1 MIRKAKEILKKIYG
15 YDDYKKGQEEAIN
28 SILNNEDSVI
38 IMPTGGGKSI
48 CYQIPALIFSGITI
62 VISPLISLMKDQVDS
77 LKATGI
83 ESIFINSTLSYED
96 IQYRLH
102 EIEEGKYKIVYIAPE
117 SLKTD
122 NIKRLVRRN
131 KVSFIA
137 VDEAHCISQW
147 GHDFRPSY
155 MLINEFINELEN
167 RPVIAALTA
176 TATRKVEND
185 IIDRLELNNPK
196 IYRNGYNRKNL
207 NFSVLKG
214 VNKNKFIVD
223 YTSKHKEQ
231 SGIIYVGTRKG
242 TENLCKL
249 LIKNNINA
257 GLYHGGMTANE
268 RKKYQDRFLYDDI
281 NVMVATNAFGMGID
295 KSNVRYVIHYNMP
308 ENIEAYY
315 QEAGRAGRD
324 SLKSTCI
331 LLFSA
336 GDVQLRK
343 FLIDKSEVLEEELK
357 KFRYEKLNKMTQ
369 YCHVTTCLRK
379 YILEYFGDDNIEDR
393 CDNCSNCN
401 DDIIKE
407 DITIEAQK
415 ILSCV
420 IRMKE
425 RFGTKLI
432 AEVLKGSKNKRVLSM
447 EFNKLSTYGLMP
459 NYKIDEIK
467 DMINLLIAEGYLRM
481 TTDEYPVVKVEK
493 KAFKVLKS
501 NEKVYR
507 NIMKVEE
514 MKEKLELFEKL
525 RTLRYNIATKEN
537 LPPYVIFNDET
548 LKELSTKYPTTKS
561 SMLDIKGVGERKYNK
576 YGDIFIE
583 LIKEYVKDNNID
595 IDEFNINDYT
605 YESGKKTKK
614 IDEPSYVIT
623 SKLYNKLK
631 DIQKVAKER
640 GLKERTI
647 ENHIFEAYS
656 KGVKINIDDF
666 IPESKEQEIRKAI
679 DDIGIDRLR
688 PIKDALPDN
697 IDYNAIRA
705 VIAKYYN

>member
-28 SILNNEDSVI
+28 SILNKEDSVI

-242 TENLCKL
+242 TENLCNL

-467 DMINLLIAEGYLRM
+467 DMINLLIAEGYLRL

-514 MKEKLELFEKL
+514 TQEKLELFEKL

-623 SKLYNKLK
+623 SKLYNELK

-656 KGVKINIDDF
+656 KGVEINIDDF